1 MKFKRVT
8 PDFFKGTTEEVAKK
22 LLGKILVRIIKGK
35 ILSGKIVETEAY
47 LDENDFASHSA
58 VGMTERNKVMF
69 GEAGLVYVYFTYG
82 MHYCFNVV
90 TGETGKGSAVLIRSL
105 EPIDGI
111 DLMKKFRQ
119 KNDVHIL
126 TNGPA
131 KLCQALKIDRRLNG
145 IDLKTSKEIFIAEP
159 EDNEKLDIVITKRIG
174 IKKSQ
179 DLPLR
184 FYVKENKFVSKK

>member
-1 MKFKRVT
+1 MKYKRVT

-22 LLGKILVRIIKGK
+22 LLGKILVRVIGGK

-47 LDENDFASHSA
+47 LDENDLASHSA

-69 GEAGLVYVYFTYG
+69 GEAGLAYVYFTYG

-90 TGETGKGSAVLIRSL
+90 TGEVGKGSAVLIRSL

-119 KNDVHIL
+119 KDDVHIL

-131 KLCQALKIDRRLNG
+131 KLCQALKIDKKLNG
-145 IDLKTSKEIFIAEP
+145 VDLKTSNEIFIAEP
-159 EDNEKLDIVITKRIG
+159 DKNEKFEVVITKRIG
-174 IKKSQ
+174 IEKSK
-179 DLPLR
+179 DLLLR
-184 FYVKENKFVSKK
+184 FYIKENKFVSKK

>member
-1 MKFKRVT
+1 MKYKRVT

-22 LLGKILVRIIKGK
+22 LLGKILVRVISGK

-47 LDENDFASHSA
+47 LDENDLASHSA

-69 GEAGLVYVYFTYG
+69 GEAGLAYVYFTYG

-90 TGETGKGSAVLIRSL
+90 TGEVGKGSAVLIRSL
-105 EPIDGI
+105 EPINGI

-119 KNDVHIL
+119 KDDLHIL

-131 KLCQALKIDRRLNG
+131 KLCQALKIDKKLNG
-145 IDLKTSKEIFIAEP
+145 VDLKTSNEIFIAEP
-159 EDNEKLDIVITKRIG
+159 DKNEKFEVVITKRIG
-174 IKKSQ
+174 IEKSK
-179 DLPLR
+179 DLLLR
-184 FYVKENKFVSKK
+184 FYIKENKYVSKK

>member
-1 MKFKRVT
+1 MKYKRVT

-22 LLGKILVRIIKGK
+22 LLGKILVRVIGGK

-47 LDENDFASHSA
+47 LDENDLASHSA

-69 GEAGLVYVYFTYG
+69 GEAGLAYVYFTYG

-90 TGETGKGSAVLIRSL
+90 TGEVGKGSAVLIRSL

-119 KNDVHIL
+119 KDDVHIL

-131 KLCQALKIDRRLNG
+131 KLCQALKIDKKLNG
-145 IDLKTSKEIFIAEP
+145 VDLKTSNEIFIAEP
-159 EDNEKLDIVITKRIG
+159 DKNEKFEVVITKRIG
-174 IKKSQ
+174 IEKSK
-179 DLPLR
+179 DLLLR
-184 FYVKENKFVSKK
+184 FYIKENKYVSKK

>member
-1 MKFKRVT
+1 MKYKRVT
-8 PDFFKGTTEEVAKK
+8 PDFFKGTTEEVARK
-22 LLGKILVRIIKGK
+22 LLGKILVRVIGGK

-47 LDENDFASHSA
+47 LDENDLASHSA

-69 GEAGLVYVYFTYG
+69 GEAGLAYVYFTYG

-90 TGETGKGSAVLIRSL
+90 TGEVGKGSAVLIRSL

-119 KNDVHIL
+119 KDDVHIL

-131 KLCQALKIDRRLNG
+131 KLCQALKIDKKLNG
-145 IDLKTSKEIFIAEP
+145 VDLKTSNEIFIAEP
-159 EDNEKLDIVITKRIG
+159 DKNEKFEVVITKRIG
-174 IKKSQ
+174 IEKSK
-179 DLPLR
+179 DLLLR
-184 FYVKENKFVSKK
+184 FYIKENKFVSKK

>member
-1 MKFKRVT
+1 MKYKRVT

-22 LLGKILVRIIKGK
+22 LLGKIFVRLIGGR

-47 LDENDFASHSA
+47 LDENDLASHSA

-69 GEAGLVYVYFTYG
+69 GEAGLAYVYFTYG

-90 TGETGKGSAVLIRSL
+90 TGEVGKGSAVLIRSL

-131 KLCQALKIDRRLNG
+131 KLCQALKIDKRLNG
-145 IDLKTSKEIFIAEP
+145 VDLKTSNEIFIAEP
-159 EDNEKLDIVITKRIG
+159 DKNEKFEVVITKRIG
-174 IKKSQ
+174 IEKSK
-179 DLPLR
+179 DLLLR
-184 FYVKENKFVSKK
+184 FYIKENKYVSKK

>member
-1 MKFKRVT
+1 MKYKRVT

-22 LLGKILVRIIKGK
+22 LLGKILVRVISGK
-35 ILSGKIVETEAY
+35 ILFGKIVETEAY
-47 LDENDFASHSA
+47 LDENDLASHSA

-69 GEAGLVYVYFTYG
+69 GEAGLAYVYFTYG

-90 TGETGKGSAVLIRSL
+90 TGEVGKGSAVLIRSL

-119 KNDVHIL
+119 KDDVHIL

-131 KLCQALKIDRRLNG
+131 KLCQALKIDKRLNG
-145 IDLKTSKEIFIAEP
+145 VDLKTSNEIFIAEP
-159 EDNEKLDIVITKRIG
+159 DKNEKFEVVITKRIG
-174 IKKSQ
+174 IEKSK
-179 DLPLR
+179 DLLLR
-184 FYVKENKFVSKK
+184 FYIKENKFVSKK